1 MKVLHVITSLKT
13 GGAEKLVVQMVTAMR
28 KRGIIADVCVFN
40 GEKTHFM
47 EELETT
53 GCTIYRLG
61 TSYYNP
67 SYIFKLSKIIK
78 NYDIVH
84 THNSS
89 PQLFA
94 AIANV
99 VITKKAHLITTEH
112 NTDNRK
118 RHFKCIHGVDRW
130 MYSQYKTIICISE
143 ETAHNLKNY
152 LGKKWL
158 LKHGMGQI
166 VTIPN
171 GIDVQ
176 CFKNATPTIKKE
188 EKWAIVMVAAFRP
201 QKDHLTLLRAMK
213 HLPDDFELWLVGD
226 GEMRVQIENEI
237 KRLCLEKRIHLF
249 GNRTD
254 VPGILKAADIVV
266 LSSNWEGFGL
276 AAVEGMAAGKPVI
289 ASDVDGLK
297 QIVEGYGLIF
307 ERGNDVDLA
316 SQIKLLSID
325 SQMYNDVSKKCV
337 ERAQI
342 FSIDKMME
350 QITARYFML

>member
-1 MKVLHVITSLKT
+1 MKVLHIITSLKT

-28 KRGIIADVCVFN
+28 KRGIKADVCVFN
-40 GEKTHFM
+40 GEKTSFM
-47 EELETT
+47 EELEAT
-53 GCTIYRLG
+53 GCAIYKLG
-61 TSYYNP
+61 TSYYNL

-78 NYDIVH
+78 SYDIVH

-99 VITKKAHLITTEH
+99 ISPKARLITTEH

-118 RHFKCIHGVDRW
+118 RHLKCIHGVERW
-130 MYSQYKTIICISE
+130 MYGRYKTIICISE
-143 ETAHNLKNY
+143 ETAKNLKNY

-158 LKHGMGQI
+158 LKHGKEQI
-166 VTIPN
+166 VTVSN

-188 EKWAIVMVAAFRP
+188 EKWTIVMVAAFRP

-213 HLPDDFELWLVGD
+213 CLSDDFCLWLVGD
-226 GEMRVQIENEI
+226 GATRVQIENEI
-237 KRLCLEKRIHLF
+237 KGLGIENRVHLF
-249 GNRTD
+249 GNRVD
-254 VPGILKAADIVV
+254 VPGILKSADIVV

-297 QIVEGYGLIF
+297 QIVEGYGIVF
-307 ERGNDVDLA
+307 PKGNEQVLV
-316 SQIKLLSID
+316 QKIQELSTNKELYEQTSLKCFKRSEMYDIQGMID
-325 SQMYNDVSKKCV
+325 QYEK
-337 ERAQI
+337 I
-342 FSIDKMME
+342 
-350 QITARYFML
+350 YLG

>member
-47 EELETT
+47 KELEATDS
-53 GCTIYRLG
+53 TIYKLG

-188 EKWAIVMVAAFRP
+188 AKWAIVMVAAFRP

-213 HLPDDFELWLVGD
+213 HLPDDIVLWLVGD
-226 GEMRVQIENEI
+226 GSTRVQIEDEI
-237 KRLCLEKRIHLF
+237 KGLGLEKRVHLF
-249 GNRTD
+249 GDRAD
-254 VPGILKAADIVV
+254 VPGILKSADIVV

-276 AAVEGMAAGKPVI
+276 AAVEGMAAGKPIV

-297 QIVEGYGLIF
+297 QIVEGYGLVF
-307 ERGNDVDLA
+307 PKGNEQVFAQKIQELTTNRELYEQTSLKCFKRSEMYDIQVM
-316 SQIKLLSID
+316 ID
-325 SQMYNDVSKKCV
+325 
-337 ERAQI
+337 
-342 FSIDKMME
+342 
-350 QITARYFML
+350 RYEKIYLG